1 MEHNNDSRQIF
12 LNIRT
17 TFENTAG
24 MGEPEVQADDKFYM
38 LACNVDGGNRVAFGI
53 NKSGGIAF
61 AKATVKLIDNNADE
75 TDALCMQVVENNGQ
89 ITYTINNGRAVF
101 QTVIPL
107 KGETYADNDRL
118 VFEETKAF
126 VSAVTGVAEKLRCG
140 RQIDIEY
147 SEYKKKQPAKEKT
160 SEDSG
165 PAEIKPDICTGGNGQ
180 DGRTDVHDTGA
191 DMATAGG
198 TKTISDEEMVGMV
211 SVADF
216 MAQDSEKTD
225 MDGIVSI
232 DDMDISAGTDGG
244 MPAMPADDD
253 IYGIG
258 SGQDDADEG
267 FVGIVRDSGGDG
279 ESAPETKAPDDEI
292 KNGDMTEKDG
302 RKANPPA
309 ADTEKEKSEKP
320 NSGIHEKGDGT
331 GLVKHDDVAR
341 TDAPKAQRP
350 SMPGGVKDGKKD
362 RKDDR
367 QREYGRN
374 KKDIPV
380 AAVPE
385 MDFSNISVPAE
396 KLDKGD
402 DIRRD
407 SDVQKRE
414 ERKEKGNGGKKPNI
428 PEVKDR
434 DHIQAVPGDKL
445 SDIPGSIKNAD
456 ADGIPVKD
464 NVASDIPP
472 VNAEPTPETDA
483 KNNSF
488 VEKDGMRK
496 DDTAGKRQE
505 QSVAEKIRDNERF
518 SAVKQKPERKQD
530 DARNMREAQPAS
542 ANEKNRDGQQ
552 AGRTDGNEKRQES
565 GRKGE
570 EKQYQ
575 GYRGNVFA
583 NYERD
588 LRNLENRYRNQ
599 FRNMSF
605 DDITG
610 IIESRYGEIRDNNGN
625 LMEMPDY
632 IRENICNIAKSELK
646 NRMK

>member
-53 NKSGGIAF
+53 NKGGGIAF
-61 AKATVKLIDNNADE
+61 AKATVKLIGNNADE

-126 VSAVTGVAEKLRCG
+126 VSAVTGVAEKLGCG

-165 PAEIKPDICTGGNGQ
+165 PAEIRPDIYTDGNGQ
-180 DGRTDVHDTGA
+180 DDKTNVHDAGT
-191 DMATAGG
+191 DMSAVGG
-198 TKTISDEEMVGMV
+198 TKPISDEDMVGTV

-216 MAQDSEKTD
+216 MAQDVEKAD

-232 DDMDISAGTDGG
+232 DDMDLSAGTDDG
-244 MPAMPADDD
+244 MPAMPADGD

-279 ESAPETKAPDDEI
+279 ESAPETKVPDDEI

-320 NSGIHEKGDGT
+320 DSGIHEKGDGT

-385 MDFSNISVPAE
+385 MDFSNISMSTE
-396 KLDKGD
+396 KPNRENN
-402 DIRRD
+402 IRRD
-407 SDVQKRE
+407 SEVQKRE
-414 ERKEKGNGGKKPNI
+414 DRKEKEIGGKKPDNT
-428 PEVKDR
+428 EVKDR
-434 DHIQAVPGDKL
+434 EYIQPISADKP
-445 SDIPGSIKNAD
+445 SDIPDSIKNAD
-456 ADGIPVKD
+456 TDSIPVKD
-464 NVASDIPP
+464 NVASDIPS
-472 VNAEPTPETDA
+472 VNAEPMPEA
-483 KNNSF
+483 NVQKNPS
-488 VEKDGMRK
+488 VEKDGGRK
-496 DDTAGKRQE
+496 DDIAGKRQE

-518 SAVKQKPERKQD
+518 SAVKQKPERKQND
-530 DARNMREAQPAS
+530 TRNMHEAQPAS
-542 ANEKNRDGQQ
+542 VNEKNRDGQQ
-552 AGRTDGNEKRQES
+552 AGRNDGNEKRQES
-565 GRKGE
+565 GKRGE

-605 DDITG
+605 DELTS
-610 IIESRYGEIRDNNGN
+610 IIESRYGEICDNNGN